1 MRNLRQLARD
11 AAHSWLKLT
20 NRIKSARDFK
30 DGLHIYAKNSSFHY
44 EPLSLIKPQ
53 YYLPDAEHASFLKN
67 FVDNPNIHEYSG
79 VVVVADNVYVSV
91 PSMLHKCENTVFL
104 EGILDT
110 EMTLAYPKKLW
121 SVETIQLEK
130 TIKKSPAIL
139 LALPLFTNY
148 YHWLIEILP
157 RLMLVDECKDLTG
170 IPLLVPAEAPQYV
183 VETLRLAGLTHRVQF
198 VASGTYNFSTLY
210 IPSALSPPS
219 HPSSFSI
226 YWIRDRLQKDVK
238 EQHPGTKRRV
248 YVSRRDAPIRFTTN
262 ETELL
267 ALLKKYNFECVVLS
281 GMTVEEQIQTFSNA
295 EFIISNHGA
304 GLTNLAFCQAGT
316 KVIELFVQ
324 GWFTNA
330 FYHIALIRNLH
341 YGFMVCPRVG
351 NGQYVA
357 PEKLELLIN
366 SILNSKVEK

>member
-1 MRNLRQLARD
+1 MRNLKQLARG

-20 NRIKSARDFK
+20 KRIKSARDFNN
-30 DGLHIYAKNSSFHY
+30 GVHIYAENFSFTY
-44 EPLSLIKPQ
+44 DPLPLRPPQ
-53 YYLPDAEHASFLKN
+53 YYFPDAEHASFLKN
-67 FVDNPNIHEYSG
+67 FVENPNIHAYSG

-91 PSMLHKCENTVFL
+91 PSMLHKSENTVFL

-121 SVETIQLEK
+121 SVETMQLKK

-157 RLMLVDECKDLTG
+157 RLMLIDECKDLSG

-183 VETLRLAGLTHRVQF
+183 AEILRLAGLTHRVQYL
-198 VASGTYNFSTLY
+198 ASGTYNFSTLY

-219 HPSSFSI
+219 HPSSFSVN
-226 YWIRDRLQKDVK
+226 WIRDRLQKDLQ

-248 YVSRRDAPIRFTTN
+248 YVSRKDAPIRFTTN

-267 ALLKKYNFECVVLS
+267 VLLKKYNFECVVLS
-281 GMTVEEQIQTFSNA
+281 EMTVAEQIQTFSNA

-304 GLTNLAFCQAGT
+304 GLTNLAFCQADT

-357 PEKLELLIN
+357 PEKLEVIIQAALQG
-366 SILNSKVEK
+366 